1 MQLAL
6 ALSGLGLLVVEEQR
20 KRRKRIRINRTRWVK
35 TWIAQR
41 QTQEVYPNICPKL
54 EVNRASDLRNF
65 AQLFPDQFAKLEQ
78 LVTPIIRRQNTNY
91 RDCISVGERLM
102 VTLHFLATGEDNIMA
117 HLFILL

>member
-6 ALSGLGLLVVEEQR
+6 ALSGLGLLMVEEQR
-20 KRRKRIRINRTRWVK
+20 KRRKRFRINRTRWVE
-35 TWIAQR
+35 TRIAQR
-41 QTQEVYPNICPKL
+41 QTQGVYPNICPKL

-102 VTLHFLATGEDNIMA
+102 VTLHFLATGKRQ
-117 HLFILL
+117 